1 MKINH
6 QPKTYEF
13 ITDILKYY
21 LLESGDIFQIKYK
34 EDGINMYKGNIFEG
48 SISNI
53 YLRINTKNGYKFTK
67 LLGIDSPSKFAIK
80 GNQIF
85 YKGEFE
91 SIKYHVI
98 FTMKDNMWFYDVYLN
113 GDNEEVL
120 LFYGQD
126 VSLNYHR
133 ANEAYICHYL
143 DHKVFE
149 DD

>member
-85 YKGEFE
+85 
-91 SIKYHVI
+91 I
-98 FTMKDNMWFYDVYLN
+98 
-113 GDNEEVL
+113 
-120 LFYGQD
+120 
-126 VSLNYHR
+126 R
-133 ANEAYICHYL
+133 ANLKA
-143 DHKVFE
+143 
-149 DD
+149 